1 MGGNFKIAGGVKVSH
16 VASFDGSLVKA
27 LGKVR
32 SAQGNIMT
40 APHVPPPF
48 EFGSF

>member
-1 MGGNFKIAGGVKVSH
+1 MGGNFKMAGGVKVSH

-32 SAQGNIMT
+32 SA
-40 APHVPPPF
+40 
-48 EFGSF
+48 